1 MLSPGAHTTRL
12 TDVPFPQSGKKFSA
26 VLNHCHNWHTDDGMA
41 RLRSPYSLEML
52 SLPNPVVFLLLL
64 LLDFFLF
71 LNVSPS
77 VFFMLLFILFSG
89 LLPSCRDKL

>member
-71 LNVSPS
+71 FKRFSLS
-77 VFFMLLFILFSG
+77 FFYVVVYTILRTSSLLS
-89 LLPSCRDKL
+89 